1 MAEQHDMVIK
11 MLSLIKFRRFL
22 CFLKILK
29 NIEMDENNITE
40 QYSEQNQNVGQDFPI
55 FEVPEVT
62 TQLPP

>member
-1 MAEQHDMVIK
+1 V
-11 MLSLIKFRRFL
+11 FL
-22 CFLKILK
+22 EILK

-62 TQLPP
+62 TQLPT